1 MGPGTR
7 GWAAA
12 LPASCSGQLGS
23 LPGTGAAFQRSSFCG
38 CLPHGVSQRCIPA
51 VPGLCS
57 PPAAHGPPVPSSQ
70 GGAAAPEPFLQ
81 RGESREGHAV
91 SDTCVLLGAGLGS

>member
-23 LPGTGAAFQRSSFCG
+23 LPGTG
-38 CLPHGVSQRCIPA
+38 GVSQRGVPA
-51 VPGLCS
+51 VSGLSS
-57 PPAAHGPPVPSSQ
+57 PPAARGPPVPSSQ